1 MSTSLP
7 EAVESPRNTTVAPGG
22 PHSGNPDAG
31 LSHPVLVRLIIVS
44 LGVAAIYLVLL
55 LGHRQST
62 YTVSALTETVSLTV
76 RDVHGIAARLPSV
89 EVWSQG
95 VERREF
101 CCSLTLEVPDSAFVE
116 LARKRTGDLLIGLHW
131 VSGPGARLIKSD
143 GTSEPL
149 YSGDSLRVRLERAVA
164 GSATPRPETVLL
176 AFRGEVRIGEDVA
189 RFADR
194 ALLSGSVRIVE
205 RALWSGGRYVAGEAT
220 LDPGD
225 ELVWHDSSDDG
236 HAIVWGFVHVGGEDA
251 LRVVGHAAARYVSV
265 ERFGAVPYEI
275 RPSPFERVGHDPALN
290 IASIIVA
297 GFVTVGA
304 LHDLIEKWL
313 EHWRKGFEALF
324 RRRRR

>member
-1 MSTSLP
+1 MP
-7 EAVESPRNTTVAPGG
+7 EAEESPCNPTLAPGG
-22 PHSGNPDAG
+22 PPSGNTDAG
-31 LSHPVLVRLIIVS
+31 QSHLAFVRLIVLS
-44 LGVAAIYLVLL
+44 LGVAALYFVLL
-55 LGHRQST
+55 LWHRPST

-89 EVWSQG
+89 EVWAQG
-95 VERREF
+95 TERKEL
-101 CCSLTLEVPDSAFVE
+101 CCSLTLEVPDNAFVE

-131 VSGPGARLIKSD
+131 ESGPGARLIKSD
-143 GTSEPL
+143 GTIEPL
-149 YSGDSLRVRLERAVA
+149 YSGDSLRVRLERTVA
-164 GSATPRPETVLL
+164 GSATPRPDTVLL

-205 RALWSGGRYVAGEAT
+205 RGLWSSRRYVAGEAT

-225 ELVWHDSSDDG
+225 ELIWHDGSDDS
-236 HAIVWGFVHVGGEDA
+236 HAIVWGFVHAGGEDA

-275 RPSPFERVGHDPALN
+275 HPSPFERVGHDPALN

-297 GFVTVGA
+297 GFVTLGA
-304 LHDLIEKWL
+304 LHDLLEKWL
-313 EHWRKGFEALF
+313 EHWRKSFEALL
-324 RRRRR
+324 RRRRS